1 MRYLPLKRV
10 LCGEQ
15 NLIWPS
21 QNFSLQLGKKSVQL
35 KLSALDHH
43 LENTTLYRHLENTT
57 LYRTRMEPEI
67 STSSAPNWEKVE
79 TELKWLQ
86 LNLDAMSKKR
96 ASKSRSRTKSLM
108 KWFDSW
114 VSFERNSLAA
124 GALSFYCISLLYL
137 CIFSHS
143 WLIVVTC
150 LRGKKKPSLRLS
162 AQPFQIR
169 HQSEHSWGRWSHAMR
184 SGWSLICFACSGQSS
199 YQGNIIRQ
207 SGWSGNEKHS
217 DGQCNGGVLSQ
228 WSLPMNE

>member
-1 MRYLPLKRV
+1 MRYPPLKLV

-21 QNFSLQLGKKSVQL
+21 QNFSLQLGRKSVQL

-43 LENTTLYRHLENTT
+43 LENTTLYRAM
-57 LYRTRMEPEI
+57 MEPEI
-67 STSSAPNWEKVE
+67 STSSAPNWEKLE

-114 VSFERNSLAA
+114 VSFERNGLAA

-150 LRGKKKPSLRLS
+150 LRGKKTLTPSLRSALS
-162 AQPFQIR
+162 NPSSIR
-169 HQSEHSWGRWSHAMR
+169 AFMRAMEPCHAFR
-184 SGWSLICFACSGQSS
+184 LESNLFC
-199 YQGNIIRQ
+199 
-207 SGWSGNEKHS
+207 
-217 DGQCNGGVLSQ
+217 LQ
-228 WSLPMNE
+228 WAK